1 MIRAF
6 FMTTTLIGIGL
17 FIYAAWVEPRQL
29 HIREIAVG
37 TGDRVVRIALVTDI
51 HIGGLHVPPARVAR
65 LVERI
70 NAQAPD
76 LVLLPG
82 DFING
87 HTRRGEMTAAG
98 LAALSDG
105 FSHLSALTAPAIAT
119 TGNHD
124 VWHGQA
130 AVARMLDA
138 AGVRVIDNSAVR
150 MLGMCVVG
158 VADFLTDQ
166 PSAAGFDL
174 CEAGEPIISLMHS
187 PDARGFVPKNA
198 ALAVAGHTHG
208 GQVNLPIV
216 GRRVTSTYC
225 GRPCA
230 YGLIQDDPPFVVS
243 AGIGTSI
250 LPIRFRAPPEIMMI
264 TLRISP
270 QPRR

>member
-6 FMTTTLIGIGL
+6 FITMTLIETGL
-17 FIYAAWVEPRQL
+17 LVYAGWIEPRQL
-29 HIREIAVG
+29 HIRNIEVG
-37 TGDRVVRIALVTDI
+37 TGDRLVRIALITDI
-51 HIGGLHVPPARVAR
+51 HIGGLHVPPDRVAT

-70 NAQAPD
+70 NEQAPD
-76 LVLLPG
+76 IVLLPG
-82 DFING
+82 DFVNG
-87 HTRRGEMTAAG
+87 HTPRREMTAEG

-124 VWHGQA
+124 VWHDQA
-130 AVARMLDA
+130 AVTRMLDA
-138 AGVRVIDNSAVR
+138 AAVRVIDNSAVR
-150 MLGMCVVG
+150 LLGLCIVG
-158 VADFLTDQ
+158 VADFTTDQ
-166 PSAAGFDL
+166 PSAAGFEL

-187 PDARGFVPKNA
+187 PDARGLVPKDT

-225 GRPCA
+225 GERCA

-250 LPIRFRAPPEIMMI
+250 LPIRLRAPPEIMI
-264 TLRISP
+264 ISLRIPS
-270 QPRR
+270 

>member
-6 FMTTTLIGIGL
+6 FVTMTLIGMGL
-17 FIYAAWVEPRQL
+17 LVYAGWIEPRRL
-29 HIREIAVG
+29 HIRDIEVG
-37 TGDRVVRIALVTDI
+37 TGDRLVRIALITDI
-51 HIGGLHVPPARVAR
+51 HIGGLHVPPDRVAT

-70 NAQAPD
+70 NAQSPD
-76 LVLLPG
+76 IVLLPG
-82 DFING
+82 DFVNG
-87 HTRRGEMTAAG
+87 HTPRREMTAAG

-124 VWHGQA
+124 VWHDQA
-130 AVARMLDA
+130 AATRMLDGV
-138 AGVRVIDNSAVR
+138 GVRVIDNSAVR
-150 MLGMCVVG
+150 LLGLCIVG
-158 VADFLTDQ
+158 VADYTTDQ
-166 PSAAGFDL
+166 PNAAGFEL

-187 PDARGFVPKNA
+187 PDARGLVPKDA

-225 GRPCA
+225 GEPCA

-250 LPIRFRAPPEIMMI
+250 LPIRFRAPPEIMI
-264 TLRISP
+264 ISLRIPS
-270 QPRR
+270 